1 MPKSLGVKLVLCV
14 GAVLLVET
22 VAFSLAAIYVQRAQ
36 FREQAREDGD
46 RLIETMKRAT
56 RDDMFRAD
64 QEGVQRTIDTLAS
77 TEGVNKISIMDKE
90 GTVVAS
96 SVRADIGTV
105 LDKQEGACV
114 ACHHGQEALEEVT
127 LQERCTIVE
136 RAGEERALAMF
147 SPIYNAPDCFGAP
160 CHVHDSEDRVLGVI
174 EVLLSLS
181 TGEALARRTYRSTV
195 GFSAVTFGALALTIG
210 ALIHRFVTRPVRALV
225 SGTRM
230 IAIGDLGHRIEVKS
244 SDEVAD
250 LAHSFNQ
257 MAESLAKS
265 RARLER
271 WQEELEGRVAEATS
285 ELATVNARLQTANES
300 LREADEIKSEFMRK
314 AAHELRSPMAAI
326 QSCLKVVV
334 DEIAPRDKQRDM
346 VLRAERRTRELLRMI
361 NKLLALSRLK
371 AAQPRDDM
379 RPLGLAAPLRTT
391 VELMRPAAAE
401 RRIELHEEVPAELPL
416 VRGCEEDIVELFTN
430 LVGNAIKYSGEGGVV
445 RIAAQASNA
454 SIKVSVSDEGIGI
467 SAEDLPHVFDEFYR
481 GERARN
487 FVREGTGLGLSVV
500 AEVVQSHG
508 AEVCVDSEVG
518 KGTTFTVTFPAP
530 DSPTRDDG

>member
-1 MPKSLGVKLVLCV
+1 
-14 GAVLLVET
+14 
-22 VAFSLAAIYVQRAQ
+22 
-36 FREQAREDGD
+36 
-46 RLIETMKRAT
+46 
-56 RDDMFRAD
+56 
-64 QEGVQRTIDTLAS
+64 
-77 TEGVNKISIMDKE
+77 
-90 GTVVAS
+90 
-96 SVRADIGTV
+96 
-105 LDKQEGACV
+105 
-114 ACHHGQEALEEVT
+114 
-127 LQERCTIVE
+127 
-136 RAGEERALAMF
+136 
-147 SPIYNAPDCFGAP
+147 
-160 CHVHDSEDRVLGVI
+160 
-174 EVLLSLS
+174 
-181 TGEALARRTYRSTV
+181 
-195 GFSAVTFGALALTIG
+195 
-210 ALIHRFVTRPVRALV
+210 
-225 SGTRM
+225 
-230 IAIGDLGHRIEVKS
+230 
-244 SDEVAD
+244 
-250 LAHSFNQ
+250 
-257 MAESLAKS
+257 
-265 RARLER
+265 
-271 WQEELEGRVAEATS
+271 
-285 ELATVNARLQTANES
+285 

-487 FVREGTGLGLSVV
+487 FVREGL
-500 AEVVQSHG
+500 
-508 AEVCVDSEVG
+508 
-518 KGTTFTVTFPAP
+518 
-530 DSPTRDDG
+530 R